1 MSNKTEKRSIK
12 EILNDMNSRGGD
24 FANFASELT
33 DAVNREFAEFARE
46 LKSQFLFLLRN
57 DVKQEEKQVDN
68 PETHTFTEE
77 QLRVVIEDAV
87 DLRDHEV
94 AMNPFLGKPVRT
106 PAAFA
111 DEYAKTLGDTF
122 NKNEKED
129 VWARRAKEDAE
140 LSNDQDE
147 DARLAA
153 EAEKKEIENEKE
165 PKVEDKE
172 SEPKDEHSLPGYISS
187 RPTERLQFNI
197 NTLKLG
203 NLPGCYKM
211 VKEEGGFFKALSNMW
226 NAGDWFEDEVSME
239 GDDTPCSFMDEG
251 HCCSD
256 SFWLNPAY
264 ANTKASDLGDI
275 GCREVAMD
283 GTTAISIMVY
293 YRKDDGTVI
302 AYDIVA
308 C

>member
-1 MSNKTEKRSIK
+1 MSNETEKRSIK
-12 EILNDMNSRGGD
+12 EILNDMRDRGGD
-24 FANFASELT
+24 FANFADELT
-33 DAVNREFAEFARE
+33 EAVNREFAEFASE
-46 LKSQFLFLLRN
+46 LKSEFLFLLRN
-57 DVKQEEKQVDN
+57 NVKQEEKQMDN
-68 PETHTFTEE
+68 PETYTFTGE

-94 AMNPFLGKPVRT
+94 AMNPILGKPVRT
-106 PAAFA
+106 PAVFA

-122 NKNEKED
+122 NKNEKEE

-153 EAEKKEIENEKE
+153 EAKKKETEDEEE
-165 PKVEDKE
+165 PKVA
-172 SEPKDEHSLPGYISS
+172 GYISS
-187 RPTERLQFNI
+187 RSVDKLQFNI
-197 NTLKLG
+197 DTLKLG
-203 NLPGCYKM
+203 SLPGCYKM
-211 VKEEGGFFKALSNMW
+211 VKEEGGFFKALSNLW

-239 GDDTPCSFMDEG
+239 EDDTPSSFLDDM

-256 SFWLNPAY
+256 TFWINPKY
-264 ANTKASDLGDI
+264 AHTKASDLGEI

-283 GTTAISIMVY
+283 GTTAISIIVY
-293 YRKDDGTVI
+293 YKKDDGTVI
-302 AYDIVA
+302 AYDIVT

>member
-12 EILNDMNSRGGD
+12 EILNDMNARGGD

-57 DVKQEEKQVDN
+57 DVKQEEKQMDN

-77 QLRVVIEDAV
+77 QMRAVIEDAV

-94 AMNPFLGKPVRT
+94 AMNPLLGKPVRT

-122 NKNEKED
+122 NKNEKEEE
-129 VWARRAKEDAE
+129 V
-140 LSNDQDE
+140 
-147 DARLAA
+147 
-153 EAEKKEIENEKE
+153 KEIKDEKE
-165 PKVEDKE
+165 PKVEDRE
-172 SEPKDEHSLPGYISS
+172 EPTKIAGYISS

-197 NTLKLG
+197 DTLKLG

-226 NAGDWFEDEVSME
+226 NAGDWFEDAVSM
-239 GDDTPCSFMDEG
+239 
-251 HCCSD
+251 
-256 SFWLNPAY
+256 
-264 ANTKASDLGDI
+264 
-275 GCREVAMD
+275 
-283 GTTAISIMVY
+283 
-293 YRKDDGTVI
+293 
-302 AYDIVA
+302 
-308 C
+308 

>member
-12 EILNDMNSRGGD
+12 EILNDMNARGGD

-57 DVKQEEKQVDN
+57 DVKQEEEKQVDN

-77 QLRVVIEDAV
+77 RLRVVIEDAV

-94 AMNPFLGKPVRT
+94 AMNPLLGKPVRT
-106 PAAFA
+106 PAVFA

-153 EAEKKEIENEKE
+153 EAEKTETEDEEE
-165 PKVEDKE
+165 PKVA
-172 SEPKDEHSLPGYISS
+172 GYISS
-187 RPTERLQFNI
+187 RPVDKLQFNI
-197 NTLKLG
+197 DTVKLANLPGLFNTLKS
-203 NLPGCYKM
+203 
-211 VKEEGGFFKALSNMW
+211 EGVFFKSIANRW
-226 NAGDWFEDEVSME
+226 NAGEVDECGPDRLGDEDGEDGTVSE
-239 GDDTPCSFMDEG
+239 NLADLHYCT
-251 HCCSD
+251 D
-256 SFWLNPAY
+256 SFWVNPKY
-264 ANTKASDLGDI
+264 ANKKVSSLGGI
-275 GCREVAMD
+275 GSRVIAED
-283 GTTAISIMVY
+283 GKTSVCLWVY
-293 YRKDDGTVI
+293 YLEKDGTVI
-302 AYDIVA
+302 AWDMDVD
-308 C
+308 